1 MILRKRATYLA
12 ALILMSQTTLVA
24 AAPDSDW
31 QAGQNAFA
39 GGDIAS
45 ALLHFE
51 SAREQGMSGP
61 AVHYNIGVCQ
71 FELGDFAQAQETFRL
86 IADRY
91 PQMRGLAEYNIGLT
105 ERRLGNS
112 DAAQRQFINA
122 FRHTSDTKIQALAAA
137 QLGELEREQPSELF
151 GSVNINAGHDDNV
164 ALRDSLG
171 LPAGVSAE
179 SPMAD
184 VFATVQAALPG
195 DVGLMFDGS
204 LYAVTYPD
212 ADDFDQSELSAGLVH
227 TWDTH
232 DWRLN
237 NALHV
242 TAGTLGGSSFNREI
256 NVDVRAT
263 RYLGDEAS
271 FEMRLRY
278 DDIRGAR
285 AQFDGIDGS
294 RTRFRL
300 RYRWYRL
307 SHSLSLRIGLE
318 ENDRRDAG
326 VSPSRQRVQASYYYK
341 LGSAWETESSVAFRR
356 SDYDDLTIPRTEDL
370 TAVIFGAHYAFGNGW
385 RTSLRYQYSDNDS
398 SDPLFSYDRNV
409 VTLGVQRLFQR

>member
-1 MILRKRATYLA
+1 MILRKRAAHLA
-12 ALILMSQTTLVA
+12 ALVLMSQTTLVA
-24 AAPDSDW
+24 ATPNSDW
-31 QAGQNAFA
+31 QAGQDAFA
-39 GGDIAS
+39 GGDVAS
-45 ALLHFE
+45 ALQYFE
-51 SAREQGMSGP
+51 NAREKGMSGP

-71 FELGDFAQAQETFRL
+71 FELGDFARAQETFRL
-86 IADRY
+86 VANRY
-91 PQMRGLAEYNIGLT
+91 PRMRGLAEYNIGLT

-112 DAAQRQFINA
+112 EAAQRQFINA
-122 FRHTSDTKIQALAAA
+122 FRHTSDAKIQALAAA

-151 GSVNINAGHDDNV
+151 GSVNINIGHDDNV

-184 VFATVQAALPG
+184 LFATVQAPLPG
-195 DVGLMFDGS
+195 DVGLSFDGS

-212 ADDFDQSELSAGLVH
+212 ADDFDQSELKAGLAH

-237 NALHV
+237 NALHI

-278 DDIRGAR
+278 DDIRSAR

-294 RTRFRL
+294 RTRL
-300 RYRWYRL
+300 GVRYRWNRL
-307 SHSLSLRIGLE
+307 PHSLAVRINIE

-326 VSPSRQRVQASYYYK
+326 VSASRQRVHASYFYK
-341 LGSAWETESSVAFRR
+341 LAAAWETESSVVFRR
-356 SDYDDLTIPRTEDL
+356 SDYDDLTIPRTENL
-370 TAVIFGAHYAFGNGW
+370 ASVILGVHYAFYNGW
-385 RTSLRYQYSDNDS
+385 QASLRYQYSKNNS
-398 SDPLFSYDRNV
+398 SDPLYSYDRNLL
-409 VTLGVQRLFQR
+409 TAGFQRLF